1 MLDTSQFTYQVV
13 YLPHKQAFFAM
24 CEQFTHLATL
34 SPSYEQALKDI
45 QQSVLNDVAAAA

>member
-1 MLDTSQFTYQVV
+1 MLDMNQFTYQVV

-24 CEQFTHLATL
+24 CEQFAHLTTL

-45 QQSVLNDVAAAA
+45 QQSVLNDLAATA